1 MIGGREFFW
10 QFNGYA
16 MVPAFTLDNYR
27 GILTSDVTLKTYLN
41 TFKFVVLVWFFF
53 TLIIGYPVAYFL
65 FISCQRATVA
75 GDFISGV
82 HHSILDI

>member
-1 MIGGREFFW
+1 
-10 QFNGYA
+10 

-41 TFKFVVLVWFFF
+41 TFKFVVLVWFF
-53 TLIIGYPVAYFL
+53 TLIHWLPCGL
-65 FISCQRATVA
+65 FFVISCQRATVA